1 MRRREWLVALAATC
15 GLGLVVLVSSAMAQT
30 APKPAA
36 AAPPAA
42 ATAPAGG
49 AAPSPSRT
57 TASFG
62 DWTLRCDRQA
72 DATPPKRSCELGLTV
87 QHAGDQ
93 SVLAQVAVGRPAAGE
108 PLRFTAVLPAN
119 ISVAHRA
126 QAARRRQG
134 RGRGRSRL
142 GALPAGRLHRHGRRQ
157 RRPGAQAESRRRG
170 RPARLSRRGRSR
182 DQAAD
187 LVARL
192 RRGLR
197 GARQRSRELKRKHH
211 LPSQL
216 IRGHYAASHPSPR
229 GDGASEF
236 GPTNACYRPAPSG
249 EPVTCRFW
257 WIARVK
263 DAR

>member
-1 MRRREWLVALAATC
+1 MRRREWTVALAATC
-15 GLGLVVLVSSAMAQT
+15 GLALVVLVSSASAQT
-30 APKPAA
+30 APAPAA
-36 AAPPAA
+36 AASPPAP
-42 ATAPAGG
+42 APPA

-62 DWTLRCDRQA
+62 DWTLRCDRVA

-87 QHAGDQ
+87 SMPATRACWPRSPSAGPRRASRCVSPPCCRPISGRHCARAGRRGQ
-93 SVLAQVAVGRPAAGE
+93 GRRPGRP
-108 PLRFTAVLPAN
+108 
-119 ISVAHRA
+119 
-126 QAARRRQG
+126 
-134 RGRGRSRL
+134 RL
-142 GALPAGRLHRHGRRQ
+142 GALPAGRLHRHGRRH
-157 RRPGAQAESRRRG
+157 RRPGAQAESRRGG
-170 RPARLSRRGRSR
+170 RPARIPRRGRSR

-211 LPSQL
+211 LPGQL
-216 IRGHYAASHPSPR
+216 SVVIRRVASSPR

-236 GPTNACYRPAPSG
+236 GPTNARYRPAPSG
-249 EPVTCRFW
+249 EPVTCCFW
-257 WIARVK
+257 WTARVE